1 MINII
6 KIFMFLLFLRKVIDF
21 DVYYYL
27 KNMLYVIIVIVN
39 CKVVFGC
46 VLFYVIFN
54 ELFLFI
60 WYWK

>member
-6 KIFMFLLFLRKVIDF
+6 KIFMFLLFLRKVINF

-27 KNMLYVIIVIVN
+27 KNMLYVIIVIMN

-54 ELFLFI
+54 ELF
-60 WYWK
+60 